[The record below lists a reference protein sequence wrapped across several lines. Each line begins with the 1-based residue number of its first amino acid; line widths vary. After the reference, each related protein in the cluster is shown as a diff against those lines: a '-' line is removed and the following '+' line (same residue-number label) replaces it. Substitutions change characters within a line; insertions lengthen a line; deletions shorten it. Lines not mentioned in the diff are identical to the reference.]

1 MIYGDYLGFLG
12 IDRDLKYCGIY
23 DIKKEILFDV
33 KYNLRDALG
42 LSWDDCIFKDISNI
56 KKELIFKLN
65 DSINEYVF
73 INQEEF
79 YDAAKDYEGY
89 INKKNVEADFING
102 YTNYK
107 YSSNISD
114 LSTDDILKCL
124 DNENYIFDL
133 AYDHIQKNKK
143 YIGERLKDIDLQ
155 NDYLESIIRD
165 KNHSLYKAKKIK
177 ESLGNTDIVNVH
189 VFINKKGIDY
199 DFKYDRT
206 SLIYSLS
213 NSYISVYNMTAS
225 ERKEYEE
232 IFGRNTAFNF
242 KDIYKIEYRN
252 KPIYIDDNFNEKE
265 SSIEEYAL

>member
-1 MIYGDYLGFLG
+1 MIYGDYLSFLG

-23 DIKKEILFDV
+23 DTEKETLFDV

-42 LSWDDCIFKDISNI
+42 LSWGDCVFKDISNI

-79 YDAAKDYEGY
+79 YDAVKDYEGY
-89 INKKNVEADFING
+89 INKRNVEADFING

-133 AYDHIQKNKK
+133 AYDHMQKNKK
-143 YIGERLKDIDLQ
+143 YIGEKLKNIDLQ
-155 NDYLESIIRD
+155 NDYLKSIIQD
-165 KNHSLYKAKKIK
+165 KNHPLYKARKIR
-177 ESLGNTDIVNVH
+177 ESLENTDIVNVH
-189 VFINKKGIDY
+189 VFINKEGIDY

-206 SLIYSLS
+206 SLIYGLS

-232 IFGRNTAFNF
+232 IFGINTDFNF

-265 SSIEEYAL
+265 LSIEEYVL